1 MTKVENPKILAESPK
16 VRAGEDGERNVEQ
29 MLTIAGEIGSNQR
42 KRSSRFRNVRKANKS
57 RLVP

>member
-1 MTKVENPKILAESPK
+1 MTKAEIPKVLGESPK
-16 VRAGEDGERNVEQ
+16 VRAGVDGESNVEQ

-42 KRSSRFRNVRKANKS
+42 KRSSRFRNVWKANKS

>member
-1 MTKVENPKILAESPK
+1 MTKVEIHKILAESLK
-16 VRAGEDGERNVEQ
+16 VRAGEDGERDVEQ

-42 KRSSRFRNVRKANKS
+42 KRSSRFRNVWKANKS